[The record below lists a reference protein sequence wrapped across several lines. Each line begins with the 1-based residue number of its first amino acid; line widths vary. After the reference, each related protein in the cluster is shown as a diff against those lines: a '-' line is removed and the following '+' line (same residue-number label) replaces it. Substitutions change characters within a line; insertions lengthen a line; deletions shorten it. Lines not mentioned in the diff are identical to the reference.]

1 MLLKRTGDIV
11 SRVCFGTLNDVEI
24 IIDDDPNGTVPDSF
38 YDGVS
43 STLWRAGEQKCHEQ
57 KMQNIFLKMGKL
69 SSRFN

>member
-24 IIDDDPNGTVPDSF
+24 IIDDDPNGTVPDS
-38 YDGVS
+38 

-57 KMQNIFLKMGKL
+57 KMQNIFLKMGKS